1 VSSPFTGHQVDAAR
15 DFWPSSAVGA
25 SNEDHRVSDR
35 DPRPVVVG
43 LDDLPETHAALSLA
57 AREAD
62 VESLGVELVHISR
75 SGEGGLDHAPTTDL
89 GCAERCVHDLTDGRV
104 AVVSSIRSGPVEEV
118 LVDLSRHA
126 SLLVLEHR
134 RMTRL
139 ERHRL
144 PSTAVRVAGH
154 VHCRIVSV
162 PCDWSPALA
171 ARGCITVGIDAVDGE
186 TEGLLEHAFNQAVRD
201 GARLQLVH
209 AWCMSSQYDD
219 AIVDA
224 TVEEEWGAGY
234 RHRLDAMLDPH
245 RARHPEVEVEVDV
258 VHQTAPKALVDRS
271 RTSDRLILGRGR
283 LVHPLVDR
291 LGSVPRAVLE
301 DSRCPVEVVAS
312 PG

>member
-1 VSSPFTGHQVDAAR
+1 MS
-15 DFWPSSAVGA
+15 
-25 SNEDHRVSDR
+25 ER

-43 LDDLPETHAALSLA
+43 LDDLSETHAALSFA

-62 VESLGVELVHISR
+62 VEGLSVELVHISR
-75 SGEGGLDHAPTTDL
+75 SGEGGIALARTTDL

-104 AVVSSIRSGPVEEV
+104 AVVSSIRSGPVQKV

-139 ERHRL
+139 ERHRV
-144 PSTAVRVAGH
+144 PSTSVRVAGR

-162 PCDWSPALA
+162 PCDWRPLA

-186 TEGLLEHAFNQAVRD
+186 TEGLLEHAFDQAVRE

-209 AWCMSSQYDD
+209 AWCMSSPYDD

-224 TVEEEWGAGY
+224 TVEEEWSAGY
-234 RHRLDAMLDPH
+234 RHRLDAMLAPH
-245 RARHPEVEVEVDV
+245 RAKHPEVEVEVDV
-258 VHQTAPKALVDRS
+258 VHQAASKALVDRS
-271 RTSDRLILGRGR
+271 QASDLVILGQGR

-291 LGSVPRAVLE
+291 LGSVPRGVLE

-312 PG
+312 PV